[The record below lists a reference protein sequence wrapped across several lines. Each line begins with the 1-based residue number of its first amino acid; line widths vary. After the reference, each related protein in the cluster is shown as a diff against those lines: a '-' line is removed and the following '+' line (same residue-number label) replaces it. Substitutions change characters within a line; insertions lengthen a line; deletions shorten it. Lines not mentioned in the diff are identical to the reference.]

1 MKSVSAF
8 SVLAIALMLLSGTSL
23 SEQVDPG
30 IVIDW
35 AEQTSAEA
43 APDQG
48 QEFRM
53 TCCVDDLNGICSF
66 STEAGSCPPG
76 SHRVTCPCPPD
87 TERLQART
95 GE

>member
-35 AEQTSAEA
+35 EEQTSAEA
-43 APDQG
+43 VPDQG
-48 QEFRM
+48 DKFRM
-53 TCCVDDLNGICSF
+53 ICCVDDLTGICAF
-66 STEAGSCPPG
+66 STLPGSCPALTREIP
-76 SHRVTCPCPPD
+76 CPCPPD
-87 TERLQART
+87 SEQLAAGA

>member
-35 AEQTSAEA
+35 NEQTSAEA
-43 APDQG
+43 DPYTG
-48 QEFRM
+48 EEFRV
-53 TCCVDDLNGICSF
+53 TCCVSNTTGICHW
-66 STEAGSCPPG
+66 STGPGSCPPG
-76 SHRVTCPCPPD
+76 STRVSCPCPWTAEQP
-87 TERLQART
+87 
-95 GE
+95 